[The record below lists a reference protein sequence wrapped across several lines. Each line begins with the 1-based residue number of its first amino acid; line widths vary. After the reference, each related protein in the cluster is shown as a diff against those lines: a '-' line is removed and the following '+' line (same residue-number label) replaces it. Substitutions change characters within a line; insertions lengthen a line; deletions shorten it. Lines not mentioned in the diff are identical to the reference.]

1 MEGLLMETTLLDS
14 SIVVAIGGQ
23 TRHYH
28 AFVTTAPAAL
38 DVPTTLTLHHAAF
51 SEVSHLAAC
60 SIAMDTARAKTPARL
75 VLVEA
80 TEPSL
85 QRVRWKEGRSFFTA
99 ADPVLV
105 GLNELQSRL
114 WHRLKAP
121 LGDVERANARE

>member
-1 MEGLLMETTLLDS
+1 MERTTLKP
-14 SIVVAIGGQ
+14 SIVVTIGRK

-38 DVPTTLTLHHAAF
+38 DVPTTLTLHQAAF
-51 SEVSHLAAC
+51 SEVSHMAAC
-60 SIAMDTARAKTPARL
+60 SIAMDTTRAKTPARL

-85 QRVRWKEGRSFFTA
+85 QRARWKEGRSFFTA
-99 ADPVLV
+99 VDPVLV
-105 GLNELQSRL
+105 DLNELQSWL

-121 LGDVERANARE
+121 LGDVACATAHA